1 MKILIVLLCAA
12 GGEGIY
18 WKYESTLKALDAR
31 LYSAVGA
38 AGELFAVR
46 RELFEAMEPD
56 TLLDDFI
63 LSLRITMTDS
73 DWDIL
78 ILLDKLKIEA
88 EDYDNVSYPLV
99 ELGWSLNECVSP
111 VLYTLKDWMRYHFS
125 PFVHNVKDEGIRLL

>member
-1 MKILIVLLCAA
+1 MLFLY
-12 GGEGIY
+12 G
-18 WKYESTLKALDAR
+18 SQAR
-31 LYSAVGA
+31 D
-38 AGELFAVR
+38 
-46 RELFEAMEPD
+46 EARP
-56 TLLDDFI
+56 
-63 LSLRITMTDS
+63 DS

-111 VLYTLKDWMRYHFS
+111 VLYTLKDWMRDHFS